1 MYERILLPTD
11 GSESAAAALDHALD
25 ISRQYDA
32 ELHVL
37 HVVSAAYAEAGPG
50 HTTAI
55 EALETHG
62 KETLEEIAERAR
74 NAGVMVTTEQRHGE
88 PHRVI
93 VEYADDSD
101 ADLVVMGTHGRTG
114 LQRYLL
120 GSVTEKVV
128 RTSDVPVLTV
138 RHEGEE
144 EETEE

>member
-11 GSESAAAALDHALD
+11 GSESADAALDHALD
-25 ISRQYDA
+25 IAAQYDA

-50 HTTAI
+50 HATAI
-55 EALETHG
+55 EAMEQHGEETFDR
-62 KETLEEIAERAR
+62 IAERVEA
-74 NAGVMVTTEQRHGE
+74 AGVRLTTEQRHGE
-88 PHRVI
+88 PHTSI
-93 VEYADDSD
+93 VEYANE
-101 ADLVVMGTHGRTG
+101 AGVDLVVMGTHGRTG

-138 RHEGEE
+138 RYDEE
-144 EETEE
+144 AAEE